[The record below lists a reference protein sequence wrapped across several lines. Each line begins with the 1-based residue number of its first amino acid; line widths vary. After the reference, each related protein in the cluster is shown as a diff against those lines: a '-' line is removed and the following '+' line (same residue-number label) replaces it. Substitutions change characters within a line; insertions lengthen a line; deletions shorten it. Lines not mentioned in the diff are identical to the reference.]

1 MDDEKRNPGVDPYDV
16 IVVGAGVI
24 GLSVAWCAARKGL
37 AVCVVERSEPGAGAS
52 SVAAGM
58 LAPVGEASFGEEALL
73 ELSLAS
79 HVIWPEFSENLSAAT
94 GLETGFLPL
103 GALHVAFDG
112 DEAAEMQRK
121 GDLHERLGLDSSW
134 LSPDRCRELE
144 PRLAPNLVGGLYVPG
159 DSAADPRQLVT
170 ALQAALHSEGVEIV
184 SNTVPSGCGFDDSGV
199 TLEIPDGAPLLA
211 KRMVLAAGA
220 WSGDPESAWLP
231 EALRAEVRPV
241 KGQIVELA
249 AEPPH
254 SHPVAERIVCG
265 ERFYAVPRSDGS
277 LVIGATVEEKGFDTG
292 ITAGA
297 VHELLR
303 EGYRALP
310 DLAELRFVGARAGLR
325 PATPDNAPLLGS
337 NPIEPR
343 LLYATGHFRNGI
355 LLAPV
360 TGEVIASLLVDE
372 EPDLQVDLDLF
383 RPDRFIKPSDPSK
396 AVTV

>member
-1 MDDEKRNPGVDPYDV
+1 MDDEKRNPGIASYDV

-37 AVCVVERSEPGAGAS
+37 AVCVVERSEPGSGAS

-73 ELSLAS
+73 VLSLAS
-79 HVIWPEFSENLSAAT
+79 HAIWPEFSEQLAAAT
-94 GLETGFLPL
+94 GLQTGFLPL

-134 LSPDRCRELE
+134 LDPDRCRELE

-159 DSAADPRQLVT
+159 DSAADPRQLVI
-170 ALQAALHSEGVEIV
+170 ALQAALHFEGGEIV
-184 SNTVPSGCGFDDSGV
+184 SNAIPIGCRFDDSGV
-199 TLEIPDGAPLLA
+199 TLETSEGVLLQA
-211 KRMVLAAGA
+211 ERMVLAAGA
-220 WSGDPESAWLP
+220 WSGDPDSAWLP

-277 LVIGATVEEKGFDTG
+277 LVVGATVEEKGFDTS

-337 NPIEPR
+337 NSIEPR

-360 TGEVIASLLVDE
+360 TGEVIASLLADE
-372 EPDLQVDLDLF
+372 EPPLQVDLDLF
-383 RPDRFIKPSDPSK
+383 RPDRFIKPPDPSK
-396 AVTV
+396 VVTA

>member
-1 MDDEKRNPGVDPYDV
+1 MDDEKRNPGKASYDV

-37 AVCVVERSEPGAGAS
+37 TVCVVERSEPGAGAS

-58 LAPVGEASFGEEALL
+58 LAPVGEASFGEQALL

-79 HVIWPEFSENLSAAT
+79 HTIWPEFSGNLSAVT
-94 GLETGFLPL
+94 GLETGYLPL

-112 DEAAEMQRK
+112 DEAAEMQRN
-121 GDLHERLGLDSSW
+121 GHLHERLGLDSSW
-134 LSPDRCRELE
+134 LDPDRCRELE

-170 ALQAALHSEGVEIV
+170 ALQVALDSEGGEIV
-184 SNTVPSGCGFDDSGV
+184 SNTVPSGCRFDDSSVSLETSEGV
-199 TLEIPDGAPLLA
+199 WLEA

-220 WSGDPESAWLP
+220 WSGDQESAWLP

-254 SHPVAERIVCG
+254 SHPVTQRIVCG
-265 ERFYAVPRSDGS
+265 ERFYAVPRGDGS
-277 LVIGATVEEKGFDTG
+277 LVIGATVEEKGFDTE

-310 DLAELRFVGARAGLR
+310 DIAELRFVGARAGLR
-325 PATPDNAPLLGS
+325 PATPDNSPLLGS
-337 NPIEPR
+337 SPIEPR